1 MTLTSTPVDNNVYY
15 KRELQLCC
23 LLF

>member
-1 MTLTSTPVDNNVYY
+1 MTLTSTPVDNNE
-15 KRELQLCC
+15 RELQLCC